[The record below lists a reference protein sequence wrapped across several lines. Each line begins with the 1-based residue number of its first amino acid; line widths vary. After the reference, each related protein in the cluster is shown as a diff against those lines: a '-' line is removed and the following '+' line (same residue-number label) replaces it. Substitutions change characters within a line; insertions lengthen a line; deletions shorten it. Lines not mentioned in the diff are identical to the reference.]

1 MIVIA
6 DSGSTKCDWRILR
19 IEDASLVEAFSTMGF
34 NPYHHHESVISN
46 TMQQQYQL
54 IQHAAEIKY
63 VFFYSAG
70 CGPKKY
76 RIPVERALQSVFKHA
91 KIYVDH
97 DLTAAAFATYED
109 DLSITCIL
117 GTGSNSCSFDG
128 DIVREQVPALDY
140 ILGDEGSGAY
150 FGKYLLSRYL
160 YEMIPQHLSKKLYSK
175 YMLTKE
181 EIFKNVYSQTHA
193 NVYLASFMPFIIE
206 HKTDTWIQEMISKGI
221 DEFLEIHVCGFPEYK
236 EVKTHFVGS
245 IAHYFCDII
254 TELSEKKGV
263 QMGKIMKYPIEG
275 LVDYHI
281 KYYYPKISKL
291 E

>member
-6 DSGSTKCDWRILR
+6 DSGSTKCDWRILKTQ
-19 IEDASLVEAFSTMGF
+19 DASLVESFSTMGF

-46 TMQQQYQL
+46 TMQQQFQI
-54 IQHAAEIKY
+54 IQHAAEVKF

-76 RIPVERALQSVFKHA
+76 RIPVERALQAVFTNA

-97 DLTAAAFATYED
+97 DLTAAAFATYD
-109 DLSITCIL
+109 GHLAITCIL
-117 GTGSNSCSFDG
+117 GTGSNSCTFDG

-150 FGKYLLSRYL
+150 YGKYLLSRYL
-160 YEMIPQHLSKKLYSK
+160 YEMMPAHLSKKLYDR
-175 YMLTKE
+175 YFLTKE
-181 EIFKNVYSQTHA
+181 DIFQKVYNEPHA

-206 HKTDTWIQEMISKGI
+206 NKDEPWIQDMISMGI
-221 DEFLEIHVCGFPEYK
+221 GEFLDIHVCGFSEHK
-236 EVKTHFVGS
+236 ELETHFVGS
-245 IAHYFCDII
+245 IAHYFSDII
-254 TELSEKKGV
+254 KNVSKEKGLKI
-263 QMGKIMKYPIEG
+263 GKIIKYPIDG
-275 LVDYHI
+275 LVDYHM
-281 KYYYPKISKL
+281 KYYFPKLSKL